1 MSGFRT
7 REAMR
12 GHHEFHDGYGPPGR
26 HPFVFRARW
35 GPDRLREWLDPR
47 QDTFLWQELDG
58 EVLAGGLSDDWTP
71 CRGTLH
77 LQYFPQRRIRYDFDF
92 EAGGRTFRY
101 VGDKQNIRWWNLL
114 VSHTTCFGVVTERS
128 TDRLVSTGVTLF
140 RMRDLPRLLAVGRA

>member
-1 MSGFRT
+1 MGFRA
-7 REAMR
+7 REVMS

-35 GPDRLREWLDPR
+35 GPDRLRDWLDPR
-47 QDTFLWQELDG
+47 KETFLWQELDG
-58 EVLAGGLSDDWTP
+58 EVLAGGLSDGWAP

-77 LQYFPQRRIRYDFDF
+77 LQYVPQRRIRYDFDF
-92 EAGGRTFRY
+92 EVNGRTFRY
-101 VGDKQNIRWWNLL
+101 VGDKQNIRLWNLL

>member
-1 MSGFRT
+1 MGFKA
-7 REAMR
+7 RELMQ

-26 HPFVFRARW
+26 HPFAFRARW
-35 GPDRLREWLDPR
+35 GPDRLRDWLDPR
-47 QDTFLWQELDG
+47 KETFLWQELDG
-58 EVLAGGLSDDWTP
+58 EVLAGGLGEGWTP

-101 VGDKQNIRWWNLL
+101 VGDKQNIRLWNLL